1 MLALDGDN
9 VTAEWWTGTYSGTW
23 IPWMVKGQSQLI
35 EVHKN
40 CIVSKIALSKS
51 NRLHN
56 SAVKLLKE
64 AYKSFEFM

>member
-9 VTAEWWTGTYSGTW
+9 VIAEWWTGTYW
-23 IPWMVKGQSQLI
+23 IPWMVEGQSQLI

-51 NRLHN
+51 NRLHC